1 MADAIDALYQDLIN
15 TEQIQGKIR
24 EKATSLGVDPAL
36 ALAVAHQESGF
47 NGCDRAIPNPN
58 LLIKSFAHK
67 IKHLLKNI
75 VLLYSPGFYANTL
88 DVGL

>member
-1 MADAIDALYQDLIN
+1 MVLNAKLPLD
-15 TEQIQGKIR
+15 
-24 EKATSLGVDPAL
+24 
-36 ALAVAHQESGF
+36 
-47 NGCDRAIPNPN
+47 GCDRAIPNPN

-75 VLLYSPGFYANTL
+75 VLLYSPGFYANAL

>member
-1 MADAIDALYQDLIN
+1 MA
-15 TEQIQGKIR
+15 
-24 EKATSLGVDPAL
+24 
-36 ALAVAHQESGF
+36 
-47 NGCDRAIPNPN
+47 GCDRAIPNPN